1 MRKIF
6 DFILRLVATWMPVH
20 RKWIAFDS
28 FDGRGFGDSPGA
40 IAREMLERGLPYKLF
55 WLYRGPLTGDYLQ
68 GVVPVNRASAKG
80 VLVLAS
86 SKVWVDNVKTG
97 ITLKK
102 KKSQYYI
109 QTWHGGGLPLKCVEG
124 QAQDYLPDDYIA
136 ISKRDSAQTDMIVA
150 DNNLVAEVYRNF
162 FWYPDSC
169 EIACIGLPK
178 NDVLY
183 KNKDISL
190 MKKKCFGDSEA
201 FFALYAPTFRD
212 DGDLTAFRI
221 NLKMVKKT
229 LEQSDGRKW
238 KIAVRLHP
246 NIAGKSNIFEY
257 DSDIIDVSSFPE
269 AQELVLASDILL
281 TDYSSIMSDFLA
293 LDKPIFLYLPDHEHY
308 TMTCRNLSPV
318 FERLPFPKSY
328 DEQQLLAQI
337 SGFDR
342 EAYLAGVHEFKSST
356 FISYDDGNASK
367 RVVDRIISL

>member
-1 MRKIF
+1 MRKII
-6 DFILRLVATWMPVH
+6 DVILRLTASLMPVH
-20 RKWIAFDS
+20 KNRIAFDS

-40 IAREMLERGLPYKLF
+40 IAREILERKLPYKLF
-55 WLYRGPLTGDYLQ
+55 WLCRPPVTGEFPKGILPIDRQ
-68 GVVPVNRASAKG
+68 SAKG

-86 SKVWVDNVKTG
+86 SKVWIDNVKTG

-124 QAQDYLPDDYIA
+124 QAQDYLPDEYTA
-136 ISKRDSAQTDMIVA
+136 VSKRDSAQTDMIVA
-150 DNNLVAEVYRNF
+150 DNNLVADVYRSF
-162 FWYPDSC
+162 FWYPPTC

-183 KNKDISL
+183 KQSDTSL
-190 MKKKCFGDSEA
+190 LKEKCFGTSEA
-201 FFALYAPTFRD
+201 SIALYAPTFRD

-221 NLKMVKKT
+221 DLHKVKEA
-229 LEQSDGRKW
+229 LELADGRQW

-246 NIAGKSNIFEY
+246 NIAGKSDIFEY
-257 DSDIIDVSSFPE
+257 DDDIINVSFLPE
-269 AQELVLASDILL
+269 AQELVLASDVLL

-293 LDKPIFLYLPDHEHY
+293 QDKPIFLYLPDHEHY
-308 TMTCRNLSPV
+308 TRTCRNLSPL
-318 FERLPFPKSY
+318 FEELPFPKSY
-328 DEQQLLAQI
+328 DKQQLLAQL

-342 EAYLAGVHEFKSST
+342 ESYLDGVHAFKSST
-356 FISYDDGNASK
+356 FISFDDGNASK